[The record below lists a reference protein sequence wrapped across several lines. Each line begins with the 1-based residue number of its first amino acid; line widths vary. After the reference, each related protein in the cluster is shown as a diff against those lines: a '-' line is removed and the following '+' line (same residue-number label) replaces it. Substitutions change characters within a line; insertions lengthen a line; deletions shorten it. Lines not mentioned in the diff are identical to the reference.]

1 MMAVLLLIKLICL
14 LLSGKLA
21 STLSIATAANHPLS
35 DTSNIVLLL
44 ADDLG
49 FSDIG
54 TFGSEVSTPN
64 IDALAA
70 SGVVFSNDPTAASC
84 APTRAMLV
92 TGISKHRAGLGNM
105 PESSTPEAAD
115 ALGYTAIYA
124 KISDRR

>member
-1 MMAVLLLIKLICL
+1 MAVLLLIELICL

-21 STLSIATAANHPLS
+21 STLSLATAANHPLS

-70 SGVVFSNDPTAASC
+70 RGVVFSSEQTAASC
-84 APTRAMLV
+84 APTRAMLA

-105 PESSTPEAAD
+105 PESSTPEAAG

-124 KISDRR
+124 KVSDRR

>member
-64 IDALAA
+64 IDARLLVVSFSQTTKPLLAA
-70 SGVVFSNDPTAASC
+70 RQHVPC
-84 APTRAMLV
+84 
-92 TGISKHRAGLGNM
+92 
-105 PESSTPEAAD
+105 
-115 ALGYTAIYA
+115 
-124 KISDRR
+124 